1 MLNPAELKPLLYPSY
16 MIYIYII
23 YIFVCINMAKVYILC
38 VFAYSKPK
46 NVAAN
51 ERGKVKC
58 SINDIFSCSP
68 KADPVNVD

>member
-1 MLNPAELKPLLYPSY
+1 MYKYGIGTYFMCICLFKAE
-16 MIYIYII
+16 
-23 YIFVCINMAKVYILC
+23 
-38 VFAYSKPK
+38 